1 MSAFDKIAK
10 KSETPSSK
18 KTSVVAAVVTK
29 TIAKAVDEFVIINT
43 TIKSAEADKKVL
55 ETQII
60 DYLRQ
65 QQDKLAYAGQFT
77 KSMSAAG
84 LDEKSRVTFVTTDRF
99 TIPQDDTSLIEIKRV
114 TGAAYEDMF
123 ETKRSITMKKEVLEN
138 ETLLNKIA
146 AVCDKAGM
154 ALSEV
159 FEVGDKVVAR
169 SGLDEKQY
177 NLSSEK
183 LDIFRTLVKQY
194 KPALK

>member
-99 TIPQDDTSLIEIKRV
+99 TIPQDDASLTEIKRV

-123 ETKRSITMKKEVLEN
+123 ETKRTITMKEVLEN

-146 AVCDKAGM
+146 AVCAKAGM
-154 ALSEV
+154 VLSEV
-159 FEVGDKVVAR
+159 FEVGDKVVAK